1 MNKKMALD
9 IIVSE
14 TLRQVVGTTDG
25 TFFPE
30 RMNSAQRN
38 ISTSK

>member
-14 TLRQVVGTTDG
+14 TLRQVIGTTDG
-25 TFFPE
+25 TFSRKE
-30 RMNSAQRN
+30 
-38 ISTSK
+38 